1 MHYDASDAQFLMSI
15 VDNPHSDYDDE
26 LDGYPNY
33 GITTDPD
40 TGAQVLRV
48 TFEDSD
54 GTRLEGE
61 WRLSLVSLTKT
72 GEPEAVDDWEE
83 VAGE

>member
-1 MHYDASDAQFLMSI
+1 MYYDASDAQFLMSI

-48 TFEDSD
+48 TFQGSD
-54 GTRLEGE
+54 GIDLQGE

-72 GEPEAVDDWEE
+72 GEPEAEEE